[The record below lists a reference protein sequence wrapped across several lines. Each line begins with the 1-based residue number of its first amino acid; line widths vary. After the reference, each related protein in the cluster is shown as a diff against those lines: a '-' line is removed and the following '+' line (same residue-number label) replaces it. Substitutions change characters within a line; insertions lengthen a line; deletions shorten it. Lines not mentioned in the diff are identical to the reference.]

1 LVRRGSSVSL
11 LERRCPVRNRIVAT
25 AVIALAVMT
34 GSLGCSRSETVQ
46 QKTARI
52 TVNGNTRTSHAV
64 SCTQVEWLLSLDIGA
79 APGNVQAMLRLQSNN
94 PKAESVNINNVN
106 GFTGLANSGVGDAK
120 ATFSNGTYRITG
132 TAQGTNTDNPAT
144 PKTADFKIETQC

>member
-1 LVRRGSSVSL
+1 
-11 LERRCPVRNRIVAT
+11 
-25 AVIALAVMT
+25 
-34 GSLGCSRSETVQ
+34 
-46 QKTARI
+46 
-52 TVNGNTRTSHAV
+52 
-64 SCTQVEWLLSLDIGA
+64 
-79 APGNVQAMLRLQSNN
+79 MLRLQSNN